1 MQKTRMRLRCFALLT
16 MAISLVCAQ
25 PGAAQL
31 TTGKIVG
38 TVKDSSGA
46 VVPKVLIEAL
56 NTDTKI
62 TRHTVSSDDGTYE
75 ILLLSP
81 GQYELSAELA
91 RFKRY
96 VRRHVTVEVNQESR
110 VDVELQI
117 GVLTQTVEVA
127 AEAIQVQSTTAT
139 LGKVMSEKLIED
151 LPLNGRNFSDLGL
164 LQTGVAPIQ
173 PGRGFTQNAYNV
185 NGARDSM
192 NNFLL
197 DGVANSELE
206 GNTLQI
212 KPAVDALAEFKIQ
225 TNLFSAEYGRNS
237 GAIVN
242 AVIKSGT
249 NSFHGALWEFL
260 RNDKLDA
267 KNFFAATVAP
277 LKRNQFGGD
286 IGGPILKNRSFFFFS
301 YEGFRERRGVTQA
314 TTVPNDA
321 HRAGVFGASAQIKDP
336 TNSGCTAG
344 GNVPGTNFV
353 GGTIPDACISPVAKA
368 ILKLYPQP
376 NAAGEN
382 FTSSPSAKNDSKQFI
397 VRIDHLLRK
406 TDQIFGR
413 YIYDDNNQVNP
424 FQAGGTAPAQFP
436 GFPETLTNR
445 NQNFA
450 FGYTHTFSTNLL
462 NDFHAG
468 FSRTFNPTTY
478 PNTPKPTDVGINFPV
493 PDNVGLTDI
502 RITGYSG
509 VGNSVQ
515 GPFRYIFNTYQ
526 YHDTLIIVHGKHT
539 IKTGGEIRWHQEN
552 VRFQF
557 TEAGNM
563 LFTGNFTGNGLADFL
578 LGEAVSFNY
587 GALKRDVLG
596 QRWKAF
602 SVFGQDDYRVTSR
615 LTLNLGFRWEYATPM
630 VDKYGQ
636 TSTVFIDKQPTFGIP
651 GSGVATTV
659 LAGDKSRG
667 LCDNC
672 GYFPDKRGF
681 QPRLG
686 FAYDLFG
693 NGKWA
698 VRGGYGIFFAEF
710 GSNLVLQNL
719 LQPPFTTFPSV
730 TDSGGVGFVSIA
742 DPTCGGTCV
751 PPGTGL
757 VVVTDPHIRT
767 SYMQQYNLN
776 LQHELG
782 TGFLLEAGYVGTL
795 GRKLLTFRDL
805 NQPFVVPVNGQPPS
819 ETNLE
824 QRRPFSGFGD
834 IFQSS
839 SWVNSSYSG
848 LVTNINKRFS
858 SGYTFLTGY
867 TWSKCI
873 DQASQFHSGGGS
885 VIDPFVP
892 QNEYDPAA
900 ERGLC
905 AFDVR
910 HRFTFSGSMELPFG
924 SGKRFL
930 NNKGRM
936 DKLVG
941 GWRVSPI
948 VVLSHGVPLTVR
960 DNSDPCLTRIP
971 FFTSCR
977 PNRVGDP
984 NLDDPSPNN
993 WINKAAFQVQPL
1005 GTFGN
1010 AGRGILFADGTK
1022 NVDLNFAKVTGIT
1035 ERAKLEFRAEFYNLF
1050 NHPQFG
1056 VPDLD
1061 FSAGNNPNFGK
1072 IFSTARFSN
1081 AREIQFGL
1089 KLYY

>member
-1 MQKTRMRLRCFALLT
+1 MRRTSMRLSCFASLML
-16 MAISLVCAQ
+16 AIYGVSAQ
-25 PGAAQL
+25 PASAQL

-46 VVPKVLIEAL
+46 VVPKVLVKAL
-56 NTDTKI
+56 NTETMI
-62 TRHTVSSDDGTYE
+62 TRYTVSSDAGTYE
-75 ILLLSP
+75 ILLLPP

-91 RFKRY
+91 NFKRY
-96 VRRHVTVEVNQESR
+96 VRRPVTVEVNQESR

-117 GVLTQTVEVA
+117 GVITQTAEVA
-127 AEAIQVQSTTAT
+127 EAAIQVQSTTAT

-173 PGRGFTQNAYNV
+173 PGRGFTLNAYNV

-212 KPAVDALAEFKIQ
+212 KPAVDALGEFKIQ

-237 GAIVN
+237 GSVVN

-267 KNFFAATVAP
+267 KDFFASNVPP

-286 IGGPILKNRSFFFFS
+286 IGGPILKDRSFFFFS
-301 YEGFRERRGVTQA
+301 YEGFRERRGMTQA

-321 HRAGVFGASAQIKDP
+321 HRAGVFGAQIKNP
-336 TNSGCTAG
+336 TNSRCTAG
-344 GNVPGTNFV
+344 GNVPGTDFV

-368 ILKLYPQP
+368 ILKLYPEP
-376 NAAGEN
+376 NAGGEN
-382 FTSSPSAKNDSKQFI
+382 FTSSPSAKNDSKQLI

-413 YIYDDNNQVNP
+413 YIYDNNNQVNP
-424 FQAGGTAPAQFP
+424 FQPGGTAPAQFP
-436 GFPETLTNR
+436 GFSETLINR

-478 PNTPKPTDVGINFPV
+478 PNTPKPKDVGINFPV

-509 VGNSVQ
+509 VGNTVQ
-515 GPFRYIFNTYQ
+515 GPFRYVFNTYQ
-526 YHDTLIIVHGKHT
+526 YHDTLIFVHGKHT
-539 IKTGGEIRWHQEN
+539 IKTGGEVRWHQEN
-552 VRFQF
+552 VRYQY

-578 LGEAVSFNY
+578 LGESVSFTY
-587 GALKRDVLG
+587 GSLTRDVLF

-602 SVFGQDDYRVTSR
+602 SVFGQDDYRVTPKLS
-615 LTLNLGFRWEYATPM
+615 LNLGLRWEYATPM
-630 VDKYGQ
+630 IDKNGQ
-636 TSTVFIDKQPTFGIP
+636 TSTVFIDKQPTFGVP

-667 LCDNC
+667 LCDKC

-681 QPRLG
+681 QPQLG
-686 FAYDLFG
+686 FAYDIFG

-719 LQPPFTTFPSV
+719 LQPPFTTFPTV
-730 TDSGGVGFVSIA
+730 TDSGGVGFVSLA
-742 DPTCGGTCV
+742 DPTCAGTCV
-751 PPGTGL
+751 PPGSGL

-767 SYMQQYNLN
+767 SYMQQYNLT

-782 TGFLLEAGYVGTL
+782 AGFLLETGYVGTL
-795 GRKLLTFRDL
+795 GRKLLNFRDQ

-819 ETNLE
+819 EANLD
-824 QRRPFSGFGD
+824 QRRPFPGFGD
-834 IFQSS
+834 LFESK
-839 SWVNSSYSG
+839 SWANSSYSG

-858 SGYTFLTGY
+858 NGLTFLTGY

-892 QNEYDPAA
+892 QDEYNLAA

-905 AFDVR
+905 AFDVA
-910 HRFTFSGSMELPFG
+910 HRFTFSGSIELPFG
-924 SGKRFL
+924 YGKRFL
-930 NNKGRM
+930 SKRGLT
-936 DKLVG
+936 DKFVG
-941 GWRVSPI
+941 GWRISPI

-971 FFTSCR
+971 FFASCR
-977 PNRVGDP
+977 PNRVADP
-984 NLDDPSPNN
+984 NLDNRSPSN

-1010 AGRGILFADGTK
+1010 AGRGILFADGTE

-1035 ERAKLEFRAEFYNLF
+1035 ERTSLEFRAEFYNLF

-1089 KLYY
+1089 KVHF

>member
-1 MQKTRMRLRCFALLT
+1 MRRTSMRLSCFASLML
-16 MAISLVCAQ
+16 AIYGVSAQ
-25 PGAAQL
+25 TASAQL

-46 VVPKVLIEAL
+46 VVAKVLIKAL
-56 NTDTKI
+56 NSETKI
-62 TRHTVSSDDGTYE
+62 MRYTVSSDAGTYE

-91 RFKRY
+91 NFKRY
-96 VRRHVTVEVNQESR
+96 VRRPVTVEVNQESR

-117 GVLTQTVEVA
+117 GVMTQTAEVA
-127 AEAIQVQSTTAT
+127 GEAIQVQSTTAT

-173 PGRGFTQNAYNV
+173 PGRGFTLNAYNV

-206 GNTLQI
+206 GNTLQV
-212 KPAVDALAEFKIQ
+212 KPAIDALAEFKIQ

-237 GAIVN
+237 GSVVN

-267 KNFFAATVAP
+267 KDFFASSVPP

-286 IGGPILKNRSFFFFS
+286 IGGPILKDRSFFFFS
-301 YEGFRERRGVTQA
+301 YEGFRERRGMTQA

-321 HRAGVFGASAQIKDP
+321 HRAGLFSAQIKNP
-336 TNSGCTAG
+336 VNSGCTAG
-344 GNVPGTNFV
+344 GNVPGTDFI
-353 GGTIPDACISPVAKA
+353 GSTIPDVCISPVAKA
-368 ILKLYPQP
+368 ILKLYPEP
-376 NAAGEN
+376 NAGGEN
-382 FTSSPSAKNDSKQFI
+382 FTSSPSAQNDSKQFI

-406 TDQIFGR
+406 IDQIFGR
-413 YIYDDNNQVNP
+413 YIYDNNYQVNP
-424 FQAGGTAPAQFP
+424 FQPGGTAPAQFP
-436 GFPETLTNR
+436 GFSETLINR

-468 FSRTFNPTTY
+468 FSRTYNPTTY
-478 PNTPKPTDVGINFPV
+478 PNSPKPKDVGINFPV

-509 VGNSVQ
+509 VGNTVQ
-515 GPFRYIFNTYQ
+515 GPFRYVFNTYQ
-526 YHDTLIIVHGKHT
+526 YHDTLILVHGKHT
-539 IKTGGEIRWHQEN
+539 IKSGGEVRWHQEN
-552 VRFQF
+552 VRYQY

-578 LGEAVSFNY
+578 LGESVSFTY
-587 GALKRDVLG
+587 GSLTRDVLF

-602 SVFGQDDYRVTSR
+602 SVFGQDDYRVTPK
-615 LTLNLGFRWEYATPM
+615 LTLNLGLRWEYATPM
-630 VDKYGQ
+630 IDKNGQ
-636 TSTVFIDKQPTFGIP
+636 TSTVFIDKQPTFGVP

-667 LCDNC
+667 LCDKC

-681 QPRLG
+681 QPQLG
-686 FAYDLFG
+686 FAYDIFG

-719 LQPPFTTFPSV
+719 LQPPFTTFPTV
-730 TDSGGVGFVSIA
+730 TDSGGVGFVSLA
-742 DPTCGGTCV
+742 DPTCAGTCV
-751 PPGTGL
+751 PPGSGL

-767 SYMQQYNLN
+767 SYMQQYNLT

-782 TGFLLEAGYVGTL
+782 AGFLLETGYVGTL
-795 GRKLLTFRDL
+795 GRKLLNFRDQ

-819 ETNLE
+819 EANLD
-824 QRRPFSGFGD
+824 QRRPFPGFGD
-834 IFQSS
+834 LFESK
-839 SWVNSSYSG
+839 SWANSSYSG
-848 LVTNINKRFS
+848 LVTNIKKRFS
-858 SGYTFLTGY
+858 NGLTFLTGY

-892 QNEYDPAA
+892 QDEYNLAA

-905 AFDVR
+905 AFDVP
-910 HRFTFSGSMELPFG
+910 HRFTFSGSIELPFG
-924 SGKRFL
+924 YGKRFL
-930 NNKGRM
+930 SKRGLT

-941 GWRVSPI
+941 GWRISPI

-971 FFTSCR
+971 FFASCR
-977 PNRVGDP
+977 PNRVGNP
-984 NLDDPSPNN
+984 NLDNRSPNN
-993 WINKAAFQVQPL
+993 WVNKAAFQVQPL

-1010 AGRGILFADGTK
+1010 AGRSILFADGTE

-1035 ERAKLEFRAEFYNLF
+1035 ERTSLEFRAEFYNLF

-1089 KLYY
+1089 KVHF

>member
-1 MQKTRMRLRCFALLT
+1 MEKARIQLSCFALV
-16 MAISLVCAQ
+16 MAIYVVCAL
-25 PGAAQL
+25 PGSAQL

-46 VVPKVLIEAL
+46 VVPKVLIKAL
-56 NTDTKI
+56 NTETKI
-62 TRHTVSSDDGTYE
+62 TRDTVSSGDGTYE
-75 ILLLSP
+75 ILLLPP

-91 RFKRY
+91 TFKRY
-96 VRRHVTVEVNQESR
+96 VRRPVTVDVNQESR
-110 VDVELQI
+110 VDVELQV
-117 GVLTQTVEVA
+117 GVLSQTVEVA

-164 LQTGVAPIQ
+164 LQNGVAPIQ
-173 PGRGFTQNAYNV
+173 PGRGFTLNSYNV

-206 GNTLQI
+206 GNTLQV

-237 GAIVN
+237 GSIVN

-267 KNFFAATVAP
+267 KDYFADKVAP

-286 IGGPILKNRSFFFFS
+286 VGGPILKNRSFFFFS

-314 TTVPNDA
+314 TTVPDDA
-321 HRAGVFGASAQIKDP
+321 HRAGVFGASAQIKNP
-336 TNSGCTAG
+336 ASSGCTAD

-368 ILKLYPQP
+368 ILKLYPEP
-376 NAAGEN
+376 NAGGEN
-382 FTSSPSAKNDSKQFI
+382 FTSSPSAKNDSNQFI
-397 VRIDHLLRK
+397 IRIDHLLRK

-413 YIYDDNNQVNP
+413 YIYDNNEQANP

-436 GFPETLTNR
+436 GFPETVNNR
-445 NQNFA
+445 NQNFG
-450 FGYTHTFSTNLL
+450 FGYTHTFSTNFL

-478 PNTPKPTDVGINFPV
+478 PNTPKPKDVGINFPV
-493 PDNVGLTDI
+493 PDDVGLTDI

-515 GPFRYIFNTYQ
+515 APVRFVFNTYQ
-526 YHDTLIIVHGKHT
+526 YHDTLVIVHGKHT
-539 IKTGGEIRWHQEN
+539 IKTGGEVRWHQEN
-552 VRFQF
+552 VRDQY
-557 TEAGNM
+557 TENGNI

-578 LGEAVSFNY
+578 LGESVSFTY
-587 GALKRDVLG
+587 GSLKRDVLA

-602 SVFGQDDYRVTSR
+602 SMFGQDDYRATSR
-615 LTLNLGFRWEYATPM
+615 LTLNLGLRWEYATPM

-636 TSTVFIDKQPTFGIP
+636 TSTIFIDKQPTFDVP
-651 GSGVATTV
+651 GSGIATTV

-667 LCDNC
+667 LCAECD
-672 GYFPDKRGF
+672 YFPDKRGF

-686 FAYDLFG
+686 FAYDVFG
-693 NGKWA
+693 NGRWA
-698 VRGGYGIFFAEF
+698 VRGGYGVFFTEF
-710 GSNLVLQNL
+710 GSNLVLQNI
-719 LQPPFTTFPSV
+719 LQPPFTTFPTV
-730 TDSGGVGFVSIA
+730 TDSGGVGFVRLG

-757 VVVTDPHIRT
+757 VVITDPHIRT
-767 SYMQQYNLN
+767 SYMQQFNLN
-776 LQHELG
+776 VQHELG
-782 TGFLLEAGYVGTL
+782 AGFLMETGYVGTL
-795 GRKLLTFRDL
+795 GRKLLNFLDL

-819 ETNLE
+819 ESNLD
-824 QRRPFSGFGD
+824 QRRPFAGYGD

-839 SWVNSSYSG
+839 SWASSSYNG
-848 LVTNINKRFS
+848 LAANINKRFS
-858 SGYTFLTGY
+858 SGYAFLTGY
-867 TWSKCI
+867 TWSKCL
-873 DQASQFHSGGGS
+873 DDASQFHSGGGS

-892 QNEYDPAA
+892 QNQYDRAA

-930 NNKGRM
+930 SRKGLTN
-936 DKLVG
+936 KLVG
-941 GWRVSPI
+941 GWRMSPI

-971 FFTSCR
+971 FFASCR
-977 PNRVGDP
+977 PNRIGNP
-984 NLDDPSPNN
+984 NLDNPSPKD

-1035 ERAKLEFRAEFYNLF
+1035 ERSKLEFRAEFYNLF

-1061 FSAGNNPNFGK
+1061 FSSGNNPNFGK

>member
-1 MQKTRMRLRCFALLT
+1 MQNTRRRPSCFALLM
-16 MAISLVCAQ
+16 MATYVVCAQ
-25 PGAAQL
+25 LGSAQL

-46 VVPKVLIEAL
+46 VVPKVLIKAL
-56 NTDTKI
+56 NTETKI
-62 TRHTVSSDDGTYE
+62 TRETVSSDVGTYE
-75 ILLLSP
+75 LLLLPP
-81 GQYELSAELA
+81 GRYELSAERA
-91 RFKRY
+91 TFKRY
-96 VRRHVTVEVNQESR
+96 VRRPVTVEVNQGSR

-117 GVLTQTVEVA
+117 GVVSQTAEVA
-127 AEAIQVQSTTAT
+127 GEAIQVQSTTAT

-164 LQTGVAPIQ
+164 LQNGVAPIQ
-173 PGRGFTQNAYNV
+173 PGRGFTLNAYNV

-237 GAIVN
+237 GAVVN

-249 NSFHGALWEFL
+249 DSFHGALWEFL
-260 RNDKLDA
+260 RNDRLDA
-267 KNFFAATVAP
+267 KDFFANNVSP

-286 IGGPILKNRSFFFFS
+286 IGGPILKDRSFFFFS

-321 HRAGVFGASAQIKDP
+321 HRAGVFGASAQIKNP

-376 NAAGEN
+376 NAGGEN

-397 VRIDHLLRK
+397 LRIDHLLRK

-413 YIYDDNNQVNP
+413 YIYDNNNQVNP
-424 FQAGGTAPAQFP
+424 FQPGGTAPAQFP
-436 GFPETLTNR
+436 GFSETLINR

-468 FSRTFNPTTY
+468 FSRTYNPTAY
-478 PNTPKPTDVGINFPV
+478 PNTPKPKDVGINFPV

-509 VGNSVQ
+509 VGNTVQ
-515 GPFRYIFNTYQ
+515 GPFRYVFNTYQ
-526 YHDTLIIVHGKHT
+526 YHDTLILVHGKHT
-539 IKTGGEIRWHQEN
+539 VKTGGEVRWHQEN
-552 VRFQF
+552 VRYQY

-578 LGEAVSFNY
+578 LGESVSFTY
-587 GALKRDVLG
+587 GSLRRDVLY

-602 SVFGQDDYRVTSR
+602 SVFGQDDLRVTAK
-615 LTLNLGFRWEYATPM
+615 LTLNLGLRWEYTTPM
-630 VDKYGQ
+630 IDKNGQ
-636 TSTVFIDKQPTFGIP
+636 TSTVFIDKQPTFGVP

-667 LCDNC
+667 LCDKC

-681 QPRLG
+681 QPQLG
-686 FAYDLFG
+686 FAYDVFG

-698 VRGGYGIFFAEF
+698 VRGGYGIFFTEF

-719 LQPPFTTFPSV
+719 LQPPFTTFPTV
-730 TDSGGVGFVSIA
+730 TDSGGVGFVRLA

-751 PPGTGL
+751 PPGSGL

-767 SYMQQYNLN
+767 SYMQQYNLT

-782 TGFLLEAGYVGTL
+782 AGFLLEAGYVGTL
-795 GRKLLTFRDL
+795 GRKLLNFRDR

-819 ETNLE
+819 ESNLE
-824 QRRPFSGFGD
+824 QRRPFPGFGSL
-834 IFQSS
+834 FESK
-839 SWVNSSYSG
+839 SWGNSSYSA
-848 LVTNINKRFS
+848 LITNINKRFS
-858 SGYTFLTGY
+858 NGFTFLTGY

-892 QNEYDPAA
+892 QDEYNLAA

-905 AFDVR
+905 AFDVP
-910 HRFTFSGSMELPFG
+910 HRFTFSGSIELPFG

-930 NNKGRM
+930 NRRGLT

-941 GWRVSPI
+941 GWRMSPI

-971 FFTSCR
+971 FFASCR

-984 NLDDPSPNN
+984 NLDNRTPNN

-1010 AGRGILFADGTK
+1010 AGRGILFADGAE

-1035 ERAKLEFRAEFYNLF
+1035 ERTSLEFRAEFYNLF

-1089 KLYY
+1089 KLYF